1 MQGWTANG
9 NQETWRDR
17 NVLCFDRV
25 GGVLEIIQLCMPQ
38 MDAVFTVQ
46 KLYTSS

>member
-25 GGVLEIIQLCMPQ
+25 GGVLENHSTVYASNGCSVYCSEIIYQ
-38 MDAVFTVQ
+38 
-46 KLYTSS
+46 